1 MTDISERPFGQP
13 ALAVPVEPASS
24 LAASRI
30 DQAQVRVI
38 GNATLYLGDARDVL
52 PSLADDSAGVCF
64 TSPPYNLGEGMEDK
78 GGLRVGHAGSKW
90 GDRKLREGYGEY
102 RDNMPYPE
110 YIAWQRETLGQ
121 LWRICSGA
129 IFYNHKPR
137 VVKRQVRL
145 PFFTDLPL
153 RQVII
158 WDRASGFNAMAGA
171 FAPMCE
177 WVMLYAKPDWSLR
190 DKGASML
197 GDVWRIP
204 PTSDPCHPASFPK
217 ALPARAIEACKDQVI
232 LDPFMGVGTTALA
245 ALEMGRSFIGIE
257 RDPAYFAIACERI
270 EAAQAQG
277 RLFAAHHAT
286 PPKDTPA

>member
-1 MTDISERPFGQP
+1 MIE
-13 ALAVPVEPASS
+13 PV
-24 LAASRI
+24 I
-30 DQAQVRVI
+30 I
-38 GNATLYLGDARDVL
+38 GNATLYLGDCRDIL
-52 PSLADDSAGVCF
+52 PEMADGSAGMCF

-78 GGLRVGHAGSKW
+78 GGLRVGNSGSKW

-102 RDNMPYPE
+102 ADNMPYADYAE
-110 YIAWQRETLGQ
+110 WQRATLTE

-145 PFFTDLPL
+145 PFFCDLPL

-177 WVMLYAKPDWSLR
+177 WILLYAKPDWSLR
-190 DKGASML
+190 DKAASMF

-204 PTSDPCHPASFPK
+204 PSADPDHPASFPV
-217 ALPARAIEACKDQVI
+217 ALPERAIEACIDRVI
-232 LDPFMGVGTTALA
+232 LDPFMGSGTTGVACANL
-245 ALEMGRSFIGIE
+245 GRSFIGIE
-257 RDPAYFAIACERI
+257 RDPKYFDIACRRI
-270 EAAQAQG
+270 EDSQRQI
-277 RLFAAHHAT
+277 RMFA
-286 PPKDTPA
+286 

>member
-1 MTDISERPFGQP
+1 VSR
-13 ALAVPVEPASS
+13 VEH
-24 LAASRI
+24 
-30 DQAQVRVI
+30 I
-38 GNATLYLGDARDVL
+38 GRATLYLGDSREVL
-52 PSLADDSAGVCF
+52 PALEDGAAGICV

-78 GGLRVGHAGSKW
+78 GGLRVGHMGSKW
-90 GDRKLREGYGEY
+90 GDRKLRDGYGEY
-102 RDNMPYPE
+102 ADNMPYAE
-110 YIAWQRETLGQ
+110 YVEWQRKTLGQ

-177 WVMLYAKPDWSLR
+177 WVLLYAKPDWSLR

-204 PTSDPCHPASFPK
+204 PTPDPEHPASFPK
-217 ALPARAIEACKDQVI
+217 ALPTRAIQSCVDTVVI
-232 LDPFMGVGTTALA
+232 DPFAGVGTTGVA
-245 ALEMGRSFIGIE
+245 AVQLGRDFIGIE
-257 RDPAYFAIACERI
+257 RDERYFDIACRRI
-270 EAAQAQG
+270 DDAQRQGDLFVDVAA
-277 RLFAAHHAT
+277 
-286 PPKDTPA
+286 